1 MHLDYCQTDRPATAG
16 HAVTVPCV
24 APESVGLQFKRLID
38 VIGALTLLL
47 VLSPL
52 FLLTALLIK
61 LTSPGPVFHI
71 QTQIGLNQRPFT
83 MWKFRTMIPN
93 AHLQEAALRAA
104 DDAEGPFFKVK
115 HDPRIFPLGRFLR
128 KYSLDEL
135 PQLWNVLK
143 GAMSLVGPRPLFNFE
158 VEQFAHEKDFQR
170 FLMKPG
176 LTCIWQVNG
185 RSNTSPEDRIR
196 YDLEYVTRWSLWLDV
211 IILLKTI
218 PVVLKGN
225 GAV

>member
-24 APESVGLQFKRLID
+24 VPESVGLRFKRLID

-71 QTQIGLNQRPFT
+71 QTQIGLHQRPFR
-83 MWKFRTMIPN
+83 MWKFRTMIVD
-93 AHLQEAALRAA
+93 AHKQEAALRKLHQAQ
-104 DDAEGPFFKVK
+104 GPFFKVK
-115 HDPRIFPLGRFLR
+115 DDPRIFPLGGMLR

-143 GAMSLVGPRPLFNFE
+143 GDMSLVGPRPLFDFE

-170 FLMKPG
+170 FQMKPG

-185 RSNTSPEDRIR
+185 RSHTSPEDRIR
-196 YDLEYVTRWSLWLDV
+196 YDLEYVGQWSLGLDFR
-211 IILLKTI
+211 ILLKTI
-218 PVVLKGN
+218 PVVLKGH